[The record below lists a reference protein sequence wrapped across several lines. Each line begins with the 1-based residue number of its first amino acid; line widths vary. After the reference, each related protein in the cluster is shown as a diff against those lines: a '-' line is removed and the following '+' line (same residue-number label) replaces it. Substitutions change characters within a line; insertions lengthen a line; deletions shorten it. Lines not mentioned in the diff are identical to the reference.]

1 MSEFGLG
8 KVLIVDIQD
17 EMKRSYIE
25 YAMSVIVTR
34 ALPDVRDGLKPV
46 QRRILYAMHDAGNT
60 HEKSFRKS
68 AKTVGD
74 VIGNYHPHGDV
85 AVYDAMVRLAQDF
98 AIRYLLIEGQGN
110 FGSVDGDPPAAMRYT
125 EARLSRL
132 SQHLLADLEK
142 DTVEWNPNYDN
153 KTKEPSVLPSR
164 FPNLLVNG
172 SAGIAVG
179 MATNIPPHNLGEVID
194 GVIMMIENPEVTS
207 KELMMAVKG
216 PDFPTG
222 AMILGRDG
230 IKDAYTTGRGSIMM
244 RAKAQIETM
253 QNGKSRI
260 LVTELPYQVNKAK
273 LIERIAELVRE
284 KKIEGITD
292 LRDETDRT
300 GMRIVMELR
309 RDVNANVILNQLY
322 NYTSM
327 QQSFGVIM
335 LALVGRQPK
344 VLTLRDMV
352 YHYLEHQKD
361 VITRRT
367 RHELEKA
374 EARAHILEGF
384 RIALDN
390 IDEVIN
396 IIRASRDEATAKQGL
411 MIRFGLSEIQ
421 TQAIVD
427 MRLKRLTGLEREQ
440 IEEEYAEL
448 LKTIEYLRAVLRSE
462 RMILQIIRK
471 EITDIKD
478 KFADPRRTKITGAV
492 DDFDVED
499 LIAEEDMV
507 ITITH
512 LGYTKRLPLV
522 TYKSQRRGGRG
533 ITGAA
538 TKEEDFV
545 EQLFIT
551 TTHHYLMFFTNKGK
565 AFRLKVHEIPEFGR
579 TAKGTAIVN
588 LLQLTP
594 GEKVTMVIPIKD
606 YEGDQYLFF
615 GTKEGTVKKT
625 PLSDFENVRVGG
637 LIAINLDEGD
647 ELIGVKLTTG
657 QSEVILVSSS
667 GLAIRFP
674 EEDVRPMGR
683 AARGVTGMKLAK
695 GDRIVG
701 METVQPDSDLLVVTD
716 RGFGKRTDLDEY
728 RAQTRG
734 GKGIQTIKLTRKIGD
749 LVGIKVVREPAE
761 LMLISS
767 KGILI
772 RLPVKDVSRLSRS
785 TQGVTLMRLDEEDS
799 VVAIAQVI
807 MKDDEE

>member
-8 KVLIVDIQD
+8 KVLSVDIQD

-46 QRRILYAMHDAGNT
+46 QRRILYAMHEAGNT
-60 HEKSFRKS
+60 HDKAFRKS

-74 VIGNYHPHGDV
+74 VIGNYHPHGDQ

-98 AIRYLLIEGQGN
+98 AIRYPLIEGQGN

-125 EARLSRL
+125 EARLARL

-142 DTVEWNPNYDN
+142 DTVDWNPNYDN

-172 SAGIAVG
+172 TAGIAVG

-207 KELMMAVKG
+207 KELMMAIKG

-222 AMILGRDG
+222 GLILGRDG

-244 RAKAQIETM
+244 RAKAQIETL

-260 LVTELPYQVNKAK
+260 LVTEIPYQVNKAK

-300 GMRIVMELR
+300 GLRIVMELR
-309 RDVNANVILNQLY
+309 RDANANVILNQLY
-322 NYTSM
+322 KYTPM

-344 VLTLRDMV
+344 ILTLRDMI

-367 RHELEKA
+367 KHELEKA
-374 EARAHILEGF
+374 EARAHILEGL

-396 IIRASRDEATAKQGL
+396 IIRGSRDEATAKQGL
-411 MIRFGLSEIQ
+411 MTRFGLSDVQ
-421 TQAIVD
+421 AQAIVD

-462 RMILQIIRK
+462 RMILQIIKK
-471 EITDIKD
+471 ELTDIKE
-478 KFADPRRTKITGAV
+478 KFADPRRTKITAAV
-492 DDFDVED
+492 DDLDVED

-512 LGYTKRLPLV
+512 FGYTKRLPLA
-522 TYKSQRRGGRG
+522 TYRSQRRGGRG

-545 EQLFIT
+545 EHLFIT
-551 TTHHYLMFFTNKGK
+551 TTHHYLLFFTNKGK
-565 AFRLKVHEIPEFGR
+565 AYRLKVHEIPEAGR

-588 LLQLTP
+588 LLQLAP
-594 GEKVTMVIPIKD
+594 GEKVTAVIPIKD

-615 GTKEGTVKKT
+615 GTKEGIVKKT
-625 PLSDFENVRVGG
+625 PLAEFENVRAGG

-674 EEDVRPMGR
+674 EDEVRPMGR
-683 AARGVTGMKLAK
+683 AARGVTGMKLDK
-695 GDRIVG
+695 GDRVIG
-701 METVQPDSDLLVVTD
+701 MDIVQPDSDLLVVTD

-728 RAQTRG
+728 RVQSRG
-734 GKGIQTIKLTRKIGD
+734 GKGIQTIKLTRKNGD

-799 VVAIAQVI
+799 VVAVAQVI
-807 MKDDEE
+807 PKEEEE